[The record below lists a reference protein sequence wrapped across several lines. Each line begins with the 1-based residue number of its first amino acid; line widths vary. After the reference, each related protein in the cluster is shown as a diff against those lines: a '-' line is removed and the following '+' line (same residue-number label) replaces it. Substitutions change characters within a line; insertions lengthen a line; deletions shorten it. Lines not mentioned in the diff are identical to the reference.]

1 MSGEKI
7 LIVDDSK
14 TIRKILAT
22 SLTKVGYQV
31 EFAENGQEGL
41 EVFAQTNPDLVL
53 LDVDMPI
60 MDGFSMLENLK
71 EVSSF
76 SSPVLFLTRKSS

>member
-31 EFAENGQEGL
+31 E
-41 EVFAQTNPDLVL
+41 
-53 LDVDMPI
+53 
-60 MDGFSMLENLK
+60 
-71 EVSSF
+71 
-76 SSPVLFLTRKSS
+76 